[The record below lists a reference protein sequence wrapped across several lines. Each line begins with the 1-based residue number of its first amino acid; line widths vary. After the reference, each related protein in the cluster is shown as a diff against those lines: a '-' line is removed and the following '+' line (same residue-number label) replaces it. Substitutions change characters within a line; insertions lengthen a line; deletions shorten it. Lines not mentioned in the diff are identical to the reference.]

1 MSFTLWNVSRKAQ
14 SSGAPRAPLE
24 AVGCGKEKKDWGMT
38 LTPPLSRRETARRRA
53 HCLLDEKPKAGRES
67 EVEDV

>member
-1 MSFTLWNVSRKAQ
+1 MYPERRDQVVP
-14 SSGAPRAPLE
+14 PRHHLKLPG
-24 AVGCGKEKKDWGMT
+24 VVKKKKEMGYDT
-38 LTPPLSRRETARRRA
+38 YPALSRRETARRRA